1 MPKYYLEQFNYTSL
15 KEASI
20 IIGDVSNFDFMVY
33 KP

>member
-1 MPKYYLEQFNYTSL
+1 L

-33 KP
+33 KPWKYEVLRQKWAF